1 VRRALACAILAWAAF
16 PPAASAQLY
25 RRYDLPRK
33 GSVEFAGGV
42 VWTGGFDQGDL
53 SAAETRNSA
62 TDNSPFVLFTAASRT
77 EPAIGAQARIGAY
90 VAKTFSIEGGFEYAR
105 PEISADLG
113 NDAELASD
121 VTATEKLT
129 RFVVDGSGLFHL
141 TGIAFNGGN
150 GVPFLRAGAGYI
162 RDVHEKNE
170 VIDTGIEYHAGGG
183 VKMWFGN
190 GKHRTGL
197 RFDGGIMFR
206 RKGADLSDKMRH
218 LGTAGASIV
227 YLF

>member
-1 VRRALACAILAWAAF
+1 MTRALACAILACAVF
-16 PPAASAQLY
+16 PSAASAQFY

-33 GSVEFAGGV
+33 GSVELGGGV
-42 VWTGGFDQGDL
+42 VWTGGFDQGEV
-53 SAAETRNSA
+53 SAAETRNST
-62 TDNSPFVLFTAASRT
+62 TDTSPFVLFTAASRA
-77 EPAIGAQARIGAY
+77 EPGVGAQARIGGY
-90 VAKTFSIEGGFEYAR
+90 FAKSFSVEGGFEYAR
-105 PEISADLG
+105 PELSVQLA

-121 VTATEKLT
+121 VSATEKLT

-141 TGIAFNGGN
+141 TGVAFNGGR

-170 VIDTGIEYHAGGG
+170 VIDTGMEYHVGGG

-197 RFDGGIMFR
+197 RFDGGMMFR
-206 RKGADLSDKMRH
+206 RNGADMPDKTRH
-218 LGTAGASIV
+218 LGTAGASIL